1 MYSPMRTDVVILNI
15 PKIKSGFF
23 SSFEL
28 NFCLKPTYS
37 NEKPTWPKKVS
48 MRNNIASI
56 NLNLKLGGLSQNG
69 SVVPISQGV
78 LSYAT
83 QLR

>member
-37 NEKPTWPKKVS
+37 NEKPT
-48 MRNNIASI
+48 
-56 NLNLKLGGLSQNG
+56 
-69 SVVPISQGV
+69 
-78 LSYAT
+78 
-83 QLR
+83 